1 MNENVQLLASESV
14 IRRFARYVSLSIL
27 SMLGVAVYYF
37 TDTFFIS
44 DQIGPVGLASLNF
57 AVPIY
62 FAANAIG
69 LLLGIGGATKYT
81 IHKTRGDVFKGDQVY
96 TNMMALSVVI
106 SVVFIMVGIL
116 FAPQIAELFGANH
129 ETLAPTTTYVMIVM
143 IFTPCFMYSNI
154 FVAFIRNDNS
164 PMISTICMVTGTILN
179 IILDYIF
186 IYPLHLGMFGAALAT
201 GVSPMMGMVLGF
213 LLYILP
219 GKSSFHLRKGTLD
232 PSVMAD
238 CCSLGVSSFIV
249 EISTGIVVIISNIT
263 IVGIA
268 GNMGVAA
275 YSIIANTGC
284 VLLAIFVGLIQGSQ
298 PLLSDYYA
306 ADMRRREKQTLRL
319 ALGVSFAFGLL
330 IFLCGLLFAPEICS
344 IFNSG
349 HNEQLE
355 ALAVPGI
362 RLYYIGFILCGVN
375 MTLAQM
381 MASVE
386 KAGPSMIISIARG
399 LIVISAAVILMGR
412 LWGLAGV
419 WLSFPVTELI
429 TFVIAAALYLDF
441 ERKRPDVRE
450 P

>member
-106 SVVFIMVGIL
+106 SVIFIMVGIL

-164 PMISTICMVTGTILN
+164 PMISTVCMVTGTILN

-186 IYPLHLGMFGAALAT
+186 IYPLHLGVTEAG
-201 GVSPMMGMVLGF
+201 GF
-213 LLYILP
+213 AESAV
-219 GKSSFHLRKGTLD
+219 KSS
-232 PSVMAD
+232 A
-238 CCSLGVSSFIV
+238 
-249 EISTGIVVIISNIT
+249 
-263 IVGIA
+263 
-268 GNMGVAA
+268 
-275 YSIIANTGC
+275 
-284 VLLAIFVGLIQGSQ
+284 
-298 PLLSDYYA
+298 
-306 ADMRRREKQTLRL
+306 
-319 ALGVSFAFGLL
+319 ALGVLL
-330 IFLCGLLFAPEICS
+330 NEGIGDTIRVS
-344 IFNSG
+344 VSG
-349 HNEQLE
+349 
-355 ALAVPGI
+355 PP
-362 RLYYIGFILCGVN
+362 
-375 MTLAQM
+375 
-381 MASVE
+381 
-386 KAGPSMIISIARG
+386 KD
-399 LIVISAAVILMGR
+399 
-412 LWGLAGV
+412 
-419 WLSFPVTELI
+419 ELI
-429 TFVIAAALYLDF
+429 IAKQLLRSFDLADRVPDFVACPTCGRIQYDMLPLVKEMEDYLQSVRANITVAVMGCPVNGMQEASRADVGVAGGYETGMLFRKGKLVRSVPQAELGDALKDEIQKIL
-441 ERKRPDVRE
+441 RE
-450 P
+450 QQAEK